1 MVHESPQAL
10 VLPSTLHQVSG
21 HFQRAAA
28 TDLVHRSPQ
37 ALVLPSPLH
46 QVSGHF
52 RPAAATDLV
61 HESPQSLILPSPL
74 HQVSGHFRSAA
85 AADLVHESPQN
96 LIPPFP
102 LHQVF
107 GFQFS
112 VYDVTWCFTS
122 RKPLFLRP
130 QAPRLSDPMGFRRP
144 GLGAKTPA
152 SPYSFV
158 EGHHVLRSGWADA
171 LTDVVLHRPKSL
183 VSSSGGT
190 TSLSPDGPTPS
201 LTWCFTS
208 RKPLFLR
215 GGAPRPSLRMNRLP
229 Y

>member
-1 MVHESPQAL
+1 MLAPHNGGTRLCRQWGANSA
-10 VLPSTLHQVSG
+10 G
-21 HFQRAAA
+21 
-28 TDLVHRSPQ
+28 
-37 ALVLPSPLH
+37 
-46 QVSGHF
+46 
-52 RPAAATDLV
+52 TDLV
-61 HESPQSLILPSPL
+61 HESPQSLFLSSPL
-74 HQVSGHFRSAA
+74 HQVSGPFRRSAGA
-85 AADLVHESPQN
+85 DLVHRPPQGLVLSSPLHQVSGPFRRSAGTDLVHESPQN

>member
-1 MVHESPQAL
+1 MFSRFL
-10 VLPSTLHQVSG
+10 LFFG
-21 HFQRAAA
+21 AA
-28 TDLVHRSPQ
+28 
-37 ALVLPSPLH
+37 
-46 QVSGHF
+46 G
-52 RPAAATDLV
+52 TDLV
-61 HESPQSLILPSPL
+61 HEPPQNPVPPFPL
-74 HQVSGHFRSAA
+74 HQVRETFRRPAG
-85 AADLVHESPQN
+85 ADLVHESPQN

-183 VSSSGGT
+183 VSSSGGP

>member
-1 MVHESPQAL
+1 MEDFRRRVSVVRRSAASDLVQGLPQNLVPSFPLHQVFGPFRSSNPSDLVHESPQAL
-10 VLPSTLHQVSG
+10 VPS
-21 HFQRAAA
+21 F
-28 TDLVHRSPQ
+28 
-37 ALVLPSPLH
+37 PLH
-46 QVSGHF
+46 QVFG
-52 RPAAATDLV
+52 P
-61 HESPQSLILPSPL
+61 
-74 HQVSGHFRSAA
+74 FRSSNPS
-85 AADLVHESPQN
+85 DLVHESPQN